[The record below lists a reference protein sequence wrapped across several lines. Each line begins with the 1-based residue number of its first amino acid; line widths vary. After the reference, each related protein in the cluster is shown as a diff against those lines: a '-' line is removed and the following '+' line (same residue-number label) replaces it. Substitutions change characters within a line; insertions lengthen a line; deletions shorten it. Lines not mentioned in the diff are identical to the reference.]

1 MNPNPTDSNPKHAD
15 RPGRVGRKGGGH
27 GAFRYAAGLALLLM
41 LSGFSFSASAK
52 PLQIMLLGDSLTSPE
67 NGQRSYRY
75 YLWER
80 LTEAGLEFDFVGT
93 RHDPAR
99 RSVWTATTGL
109 EFDPDHEGHPN
120 YRIDHVLNGRDDG
133 RGSIELWLDAYT
145 PDVAIVVLGTHD
157 ALQGH
162 QTEWSVREMRRVIEI
177 LRRDNERI
185 AILLAAP
192 PPVDPEHEHAGMMI
206 ELADAFT
213 ELAQRETTVQSPV
226 RLVDLY
232 SGYDTAAML
241 NIEGN
246 RPNSVGHRLIA
257 ERLASS
263 LMLLDEAHLVPV
275 RTTSA
280 RVWGAVLV
288 VPLGA
293 ALGFFMLARSQL
305 RREKAA
311 QQYAAPTPALAS
323 RPPRMDAPPSRA
335 SRITT

>member
-1 MNPNPTDSNPKHAD
+1 MRRPPGSTTR
-15 RPGRVGRKGGGH
+15 RPGCFRLPVGWRGFGKSGW
-27 GAFRYAAGLALLLM
+27 LLLV
-41 LSGFSFSASAK
+41 LAVLLAPSVSAK

-75 YLWER
+75 FLWER
-80 LTEAGLEFDFVGT
+80 LAETGLEFDFVGT

-99 RSVWTATTGL
+99 RSVWTATAGL
-109 EFDPDHEGHPN
+109 QFDPDHEGHPS
-120 YRIDHVLNGRDDG
+120 YRIDHVLNGRNDG
-133 RGSIELWLDAYT
+133 RGTLESWLDAYT
-145 PDVAIVVLGTHD
+145 PDVAVVLLGTHD

-162 QTEWSVREMRRVIEI
+162 ETEWSVREMRRVIEI
-177 LRRDNERI
+177 LRRDNERV

-192 PPVDPEHEHAGMMI
+192 PPVDPSHEYAELLI

-232 SGYDTAAML
+232 SSYDPRTML
-241 NIEGN
+241 NAEGN

-263 LMLLDEAHLVPV
+263 LMLLDEAHLAPV
-275 RTTSA
+275 RPTTA
-280 RVWGAVLV
+280 RLWGAVLV

-293 ALGFFMLARSQL
+293 ALGFFWLARTQL

-311 QQYAAPTPALAS
+311 QEYAAPATSQTSRSSGAGSITP
-323 RPPRMDAPPSRA
+323 RA
-335 SRITT
+335 SRVSG

>member
-1 MNPNPTDSNPKHAD
+1 MPDALMNTKSLAVIG
-15 RPGRVGRKGGGH
+15 GRVVCWAALVWGGVLVGP
-27 GAFRYAAGLALLLM
+27 
-41 LSGFSFSASAK
+41 ASAK
-52 PLQIMLLGDSLTSPE
+52 PLQVMLLGDSLTSPE

-80 LTEAGLEFDFVGT
+80 LTETGLEFDFVGT

-109 EFDPDHEGHPN
+109 QFDPDHEGHPN

-133 RGSIELWLDAYT
+133 RGALESWLDAYT
-145 PDVAIVVLGTHD
+145 PDVAVVVLGTHD
-157 ALQGH
+157 ALQGQ
-162 QTEWSVREMRRVIEI
+162 QTEWSVREMRRIIEI
-177 LRRDNERI
+177 LRRDNERV

-192 PPVDPEHEHAGMMI
+192 PPVDAGHEHAWLLL

-213 ELAQRETTVQSPV
+213 QLAQRETTVQSPV
-226 RLVDLY
+226 RLVDLH
-232 SGYDTAAML
+232 SGYDTATML

-263 LMLLDEAHLVPV
+263 LLLLDEAHLDPV
-275 RTTSA
+275 RPTTA
-280 RVWGAVLV
+280 RLWGAVLV

-293 ALGFFMLARSQL
+293 ALGFFMLARAQL

-311 QQYAAPTPALAS
+311 QQYSAPATPLAS
-323 RPPRMDAPPSRA
+323 SPNGVTSSVPRA
-335 SRITT
+335 SRVST

>member
-1 MNPNPTDSNPKHAD
+1 
-15 RPGRVGRKGGGH
+15 
-27 GAFRYAAGLALLLM
+27 
-41 LSGFSFSASAK
+41 
-52 PLQIMLLGDSLTSPE
+52 MLLGDSLTSPE

-80 LTEAGLEFDFVGT
+80 LTESGLEFDFVGT

-99 RSVWTATTGL
+99 RSVWTSSSGL
-109 EFDPDHEGHPN
+109 RFDPDHEGHPN

-133 RGSIELWLDAYT
+133 RGTLESWLDAYT
-145 PDVAIVVLGTHD
+145 PDVAIVLLGTHD

-162 QTEWSVREMRRVIEI
+162 QTEWSIREMRRVIEI

-192 PPVDPEHEHAGMMI
+192 PPVEPDHEHAGLML

-232 SGYDTAAML
+232 SGYDPATML
-241 NIEGN
+241 STEGN

-263 LMLLDEAHLVPV
+263 LMLLDESHLAPV
-275 RTTSA
+275 RKTTA

-293 ALGFFMLARSQL
+293 AVGFFLLARTQL

-311 QQYAAPTPALAS
+311 QQYGGPATPQAS
-323 RPPRMDAPPSRA
+323 RPNGVSAPTSRA
-335 SRITT
+335 NRITT